1 LVDSACH
8 PPQGGSIAAAV
19 RPIRDGLPAWPAGRA
34 GFFPVP
40 FTPSQFIPISPARG
54 RTKKWSF
61 QRNFLFAA
69 KNALR
74 KGLPSI
80 SFPFKGFRASA
91 FILAPYVSLSK
102 KKGGFS
108 WQNSSIETVKH
119 NRNQVKNARI
129 IEKCRETQQYSLQS
143 LTGQR

>member
-1 LVDSACH
+1 M
-8 PPQGGSIAAAV
+8 
-19 RPIRDGLPAWPAGRA
+19 DGP
-34 GFFPVP
+34 
-40 FTPSQFIPISPARG
+40 
-54 RTKKWSF
+54 KKWSF

-80 SFPFKGFRASA
+80 SFPFKGFHTSA
-91 FILAPYVSLSK
+91 FILAPYVYLSK

-119 NRNQVKNARI
+119 NRNQARNAQI
-129 IEKCRETQQYSLQS
+129 IEKCRETQQYNLQS

>member
-1 LVDSACH
+1 MRTESKTYASVECH
-8 PPQGGSIAAAV
+8 PPQGGAIAAAV

-34 GFFPVP
+34 GFFPVH

-74 KGLPSI
+74 KGSPSI
-80 SFPFKGFRASA
+80 SFPSKGFHTSA

-102 KKGGFS
+102 EKGTFW
-108 WQNSSIETVKH
+108 WQNYSIETVKD
-119 NRNQVKNARI
+119 NRKCVENAQI
-129 IEKCRETQQYSLQS
+129 VEKCRET
-143 LTGQR
+143 